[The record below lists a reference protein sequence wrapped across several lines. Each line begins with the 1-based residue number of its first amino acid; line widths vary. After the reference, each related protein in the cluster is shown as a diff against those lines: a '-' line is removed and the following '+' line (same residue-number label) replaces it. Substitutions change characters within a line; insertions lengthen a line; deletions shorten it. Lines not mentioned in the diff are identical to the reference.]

1 MTPQALR
8 LPVRR
13 RRCRLA
19 RQGNRLK
26 KNKAHFRHAL
36 CARPLALVSGCMVL
50 LGASMPAHA
59 VYKVELEAP
68 KSLRELLNAHLDLM
82 RYRDRDDINADQ
94 LRFMV
99 ETAAEQVSDLAATE
113 GYFSPIANIRLDAGA
128 EPPVVS
134 VTVEAGPRTSVARAD
149 VEVSGPA
156 RERSPQQ
163 AAQVV
168 DNWAMKAGAPF
179 RQEDWAAAK
188 DAGLRTLQERRYAA
202 ASIASS
208 NAAIYPDR
216 KEADLAVSYQSGPP
230 FTLGPLRI
238 SGASRYPES
247 IIRNVNPLQPGED
260 YDAARLLALQ
270 RAVQRTPYFSNIVVD
285 IGHDPA
291 QAALA
296 PVDVRVTEYPT
307 QRIRGGVG
315 YATDTGARVEGRY
328 SHNNVFGRAWVF
340 DSQLR
345 IEQQRQNATLDLA
358 MPPDGTAYVNSVHG
372 SVERTTLEG
381 VELRSRRAGVR
392 RARSTDADDYAW
404 SVEYYRDELQ
414 QLDGTMLPPDILS
427 EPGSHQAVVAG
438 YARTH
443 RAVDDPV
450 FPRRGYI
457 ASIEAGVAVKG
468 LLTDQTFFRTYGKL
482 RRYWPVGERDL
493 VLLRGELGAVISKGD
508 NTSVPA
514 SLLFRAG
521 GTESVRGYKYQSIGN
536 DRNGTVYPT
545 RYLASAGIE
554 YQRWINAS
562 WGGAVFY
569 DVGTATDS
577 WSEKQLFQGVGVG
590 VRYRSPV
597 GPVNV
602 DLAYGIRNKEFNPHL
617 SLGVAF

>member
-1 MTPQALR
+1 MS
-8 LPVRR
+8 
-13 RRCRLA
+13 C
-19 RQGNRLK
+19 
-26 KNKAHFRHAL
+26 
-36 CARPLALVSGCMVL
+36 CML
-50 LGASMPAHA
+50 LMLASMPAHA
-59 VYKVELEAP
+59 VYKVELDAP
-68 KSLRELLNAHLDLM
+68 KSLRDLLNAHLDLM

-99 ETAAEQVSDLAATE
+99 ETAAEQVNELAATE
-113 GYFSPIANIRLDAGA
+113 GYFSPTADIRLDAQA
-128 EPPVVS
+128 QPPVVS
-134 VTVEAGPRTSVARAD
+134 VTVTEGPRTAVARAD
-149 VEVSGPA
+149 IGVSGPA
-156 RERSPQQ
+156 REQSPRQ

-168 DNWAMKAGAPF
+168 DNWPMKAGAPF

-188 DAGLRTLQERRYAA
+188 EAGLRVLQDRRYAA
-202 ASIASS
+202 AAIASS
-208 NAAIYPDR
+208 NAAIHADR
-216 KEADLAVSYQSGPP
+216 NEAELAVDYQSGPP
-230 FTLGPLRI
+230 FTLGELKI
-238 SGASRYPES
+238 SGTQRYPES
-247 IIRNVNPLQPGED
+247 IIRNVNPLKPGED
-260 YDAARLLALQ
+260 YDAGRLLALQ
-270 RAVQRTPYFSNIVVD
+270 RAVQRTPYFGNIVVD
-285 IGHDPA
+285 IDKDPA
-291 QAALA
+291 QATLA

-340 DSQLR
+340 DSQVR
-345 IEQQRQNATLDLA
+345 VEQQRQNATLDLA

-392 RARSTDADDYAW
+392 RARSTDADDYTW
-404 SVEYYRDELQ
+404 SVEYYSDELQ
-414 QLDGTMLPPDILS
+414 QLNGVTLPSDILS
-427 EPGSHQAVVAG
+427 APGSHQAVVVG

-450 FPRRGYI
+450 FPRSGYV
-457 ASIEAGVAVKG
+457 ASLEAGVALKG

-493 VLLRGELGAVISKGD
+493 VLVRGEVGAVISRGD

-521 GTESVRGYKYQSIGN
+521 GTESVRGYNYQSIGN
-536 DRNGTVYPT
+536 VRDGTVYPT
-545 RYLASAGIE
+545 RYLATAGVE
-554 YQRWINAS
+554 YQRWINAT

-569 DVGTATDS
+569 DVGTATDN
-577 WSEKQLFQGVGVG
+577 WNDKQLFQGVGVG

-602 DLAYGIRNKEFNPHL
+602 DIAYGIRNKEFNPHL

>member
-1 MTPQALR
+1 M
-8 LPVRR
+8 
-13 RRCRLA
+13 
-19 RQGNRLK
+19 
-26 KNKAHFRHAL
+26 
-36 CARPLALVSGCMVL
+36 L
-50 LGASMPAHA
+50 LLLASMPAHA
-59 VYKVELEAP
+59 VYKVELDAP
-68 KSLRELLNAHLDLM
+68 KSLRELLSAHLDLM

-99 ETAAEQVSDLAATE
+99 ETAAEQVKDLAATE
-113 GYFSPIANIRLDAGA
+113 GYFSPTANIRLDTQAQ
-128 EPPVVS
+128 PPVVT
-134 VTVEAGPRTSVARAD
+134 VTVAEGPRTSVTRAD
-149 VEVSGPA
+149 IEVGGPA
-156 RERSPQQ
+156 REQSPQQ

-168 DNWAMKAGAPF
+168 DSWPMKAGAPF

-188 DAGLRTLQERRYAA
+188 EAGLRILQERRYAA
-202 ASIASS
+202 AAIASS
-208 NAAIYPDR
+208 NAAIQADR
-216 KEADLAVSYQSGPP
+216 NEAELAVNYQSGPP
-230 FTLGPLRI
+230 FTLGELKI
-238 SGASRYPES
+238 SGTSRYPES
-247 IIRNVNPLQPGED
+247 IVRNVNPLKPGED
-260 YDAARLLALQ
+260 YDAGRLLALQ

-285 IGHDPA
+285 IDRDPA
-291 QAALA
+291 QADLT
-296 PVDVRVTEYPT
+296 PVDVKLTEYPT

-340 DSQLR
+340 DSQVR
-345 IEQQRQNATLDLA
+345 VEQQRQNATLDLA

-392 RARSTDADDYAW
+392 RARSTDTDDYTW
-404 SVEYYRDELQ
+404 SAEYYRDELQ
-414 QLDGTMLPPDILS
+414 QLNGSTLPSDILTA
-427 EPGSHQAVVAG
+427 PGSHQALVAG

-443 RAVDDPV
+443 RAVDDPI
-450 FPRRGYI
+450 FPRSGYI
-457 ASIEAGVAVKG
+457 ASLEAGVALKG

-493 VLLRGELGAVISKGD
+493 VLLRGEVGAVISKGD

-536 DRNGTVYPT
+536 VRDGTVYPT
-545 RYLASAGIE
+545 RYLATAGVE
-554 YQRWINAS
+554 YQRWINAT

>member
-1 MTPQALR
+1 MWLLMT
-8 LPVRR
+8 
-13 RRCRLA
+13 
-19 RQGNRLK
+19 G
-26 KNKAHFRHAL
+26 
-36 CARPLALVSGCMVL
+36 
-50 LGASMPAHA
+50 MPAHA
-59 VYKVELEAP
+59 VYKVELDAP

-99 ETAAEQVSDLAATE
+99 ETAAEQVSELAATE
-113 GYFSPIANIRLDAGA
+113 GYFSPTADIRLDDRAQ
-128 EPPVVS
+128 PPVVT
-134 VTVEAGPRTSVARAD
+134 VTVMEGPRTSITRAD
-149 VEVSGPA
+149 IEVSGAA
-156 RERSPQQ
+156 REQSPRQ

-188 DAGLRTLQERRYAA
+188 EAGLRTLQERRYAA
-202 ASIASS
+202 AAIASS
-208 NAAIYPDR
+208 NAAIHADNN
-216 KEADLAVSYQSGPP
+216 EAELSVDYQSGPP
-230 FTLGPLRI
+230 FTLGELKI
-238 SGASRYPES
+238 SGTSRYPES
-247 IIRNVNPLQPGED
+247 IVRHVNPLKPGED
-260 YDAARLLALQ
+260 YDAGRLLALQ

-285 IGHDPA
+285 IDRDPA
-291 QAALA
+291 QAALT
-296 PVDVRVTEYPT
+296 PVNVKVTEYPT

-315 YATDTGARVEGRY
+315 YATDTGARLEGRY

-340 DSQLR
+340 DSQVR

-392 RARSTDADDYAW
+392 RARSTDSDDYTW
-404 SVEYYRDELQ
+404 LVEYYRDQLQ
-414 QLDGTMLPPDILS
+414 QLDGTTLPSDILTA
-427 EPGSHQAVVAG
+427 PGSHQALVAG

-450 FPRRGYI
+450 FPRSGYVV
-457 ASIEAGVAVKG
+457 SLEAGVALKG

-482 RRYWPVGERDL
+482 RRYWPVGVRDL
-493 VLLRGELGAVISKGD
+493 VLVRGEVGAVISKGD
-508 NTSVPA
+508 NTAVPA

-521 GTESVRGYKYQSIGN
+521 GTESVRGYNYQSIGN
-536 DRNGTVYPT
+536 VRNGTVYPT
-545 RYLASAGIE
+545 RYLATAGVE
-554 YQRWINAS
+554 YQHWIDAS

-577 WSEKQLFQGVGVG
+577 WSEKILFQGVGVG

-602 DLAYGIRNKEFNPHL
+602 DLGYGIRNKEFNPHL

>member
-1 MTPQALR
+1 M
-8 LPVRR
+8 
-13 RRCRLA
+13 
-19 RQGNRLK
+19 
-26 KNKAHFRHAL
+26 
-36 CARPLALVSGCMVL
+36 ALVSGCMLL

-59 VYKVELEAP
+59 VYEVELDAP
-68 KSLRELLNAHLDLM
+68 SSLRELLSDHLDLM
-82 RYRDRDDINADQ
+82 RYRERDDINADQ

-99 ETAAEQVSDLAATE
+99 ETAAEQVSELAATE
-113 GYFSPIANIRLDAGA
+113 GYFSPSTQIRLDAKA

-134 VTVEAGPRTSVARAD
+134 VTVAAGPRTSVVRAD

-156 RERSPQQ
+156 RVQSPQQ

-168 DNWAMKAGAPF
+168 DSWGIKPGAPF
-179 RQEDWAAAK
+179 RQEDWAEAK
-188 DAGLRTLQERRYAA
+188 EAGLRVLQERRYAA
-202 ASIASS
+202 AAIAGS
-208 NAAIYPDR
+208 NAAIYADR
-216 KEADLAVSYQSGPP
+216 NEAELAIDYQSGPP
-230 FTLGPLRI
+230 FTLGELKI
-238 SGASRYPES
+238 SGTSRYPES
-247 IIRNVNPLQPGED
+247 IIRNVNPLQRGED
-260 YDAARLLALQ
+260 YDASRLLALQ

-285 IGHDPA
+285 IEKDPA
-291 QAALA
+291 QATLT
-296 PVDVRVTEYPT
+296 PVEVRVTEYPT

-340 DSQLR
+340 DSQVR
-345 IEQQRQNATLDLA
+345 VEQERQNATLDLA

-372 SVERTTLEG
+372 SMERTTLEG

-392 RARSTDADDYAW
+392 RARSTDSDDYAW
-404 SVEYYRDELQ
+404 SVEYYRDQLQ
-414 QLDGTMLPPDILS
+414 QLDGSTLPADILTA
-427 EPGSHQAVVAG
+427 PGSHQALVFG

-450 FPRRGYI
+450 FPRSGYI
-457 ASIEAGVAVKG
+457 ASIEAGVALKG

-493 VLLRGELGAVISKGD
+493 VLLRGEVGAVISKGD

-521 GTESVRGYKYQSIGN
+521 GTESVRGYDYQSIGN
-536 DRNGTVYPT
+536 VRGGTVFPT
-545 RYLASAGIE
+545 RYLASAGVE
-554 YQRWINAS
+554 YQRWFSAT

-569 DVGTATDS
+569 DLGTATDS

-602 DLAYGIRNKEFNPHL
+602 DLAYGVRNKEFNPHL

>member
-1 MTPQALR
+1 
-8 LPVRR
+8 
-13 RRCRLA
+13 
-19 RQGNRLK
+19 LK
-26 KNKAHFRHAL
+26 KSKAFPFHPRFPKPFAV
-36 CARPLALVSGCMVL
+36 VSGCLVL

-59 VYKVELEAP
+59 VYKVELDAP
-68 KSLRELLNAHLDLM
+68 KSLRELLSAHLDLM

-99 ETAAEQVSDLAATE
+99 ETGAEQVKELAATE
-113 GYFSPIANIRLDAGA
+113 GYFSPTADIRLDTQAQ
-128 EPPVVS
+128 PPVVS
-134 VTVEAGPRTSVARAD
+134 VTVAEGPRTSIARAD
-149 VEVSGPA
+149 IEVSGPA
-156 RERSPQQ
+156 REQSPQQ

-168 DNWAMKAGAPF
+168 DNWAMKPGAPF

-188 DAGLRTLQERRYAA
+188 DAGLRVLQERRYAA
-202 ASIASS
+202 AAIASS
-208 NAAIYPDR
+208 NAAIFADR
-216 KEADLAVSYQSGPP
+216 NEAELAVNYQSGPP
-230 FTLGPLRI
+230 FTLGELRI
-238 SGASRYPES
+238 SGTSRYPES
-247 IIRNVNPLQPGED
+247 IIRNVNPLKPGED
-260 YDAARLLALQ
+260 YDAGRLLALQ
-270 RAVQRTPYFSNIVVD
+270 RALQRTPYFSNSVVD
-285 IGHDPA
+285 IDRDPA
-291 QAALA
+291 QAALS
-296 PVDVRVTEYPT
+296 PVDVKVTEYPT

-340 DSQLR
+340 DSQVR
-345 IEQQRQNATLDLA
+345 VEQQRQNATLDLA

-392 RARSTDADDYAW
+392 RARSTDTDDYAY

-414 QLDGTMLPPDILS
+414 QLDGTTLPADILT
-427 EPGSHQAVVAG
+427 EPGSHQALVVG

-450 FPRRGYI
+450 FPRSGYI
-457 ASIEAGVAVKG
+457 ASLEAGVALKG

-493 VLLRGELGAVISKGD
+493 VLLRGEVGAVVSKGD
-508 NTSVPA
+508 NSSVPA

-536 DRNGTVYPT
+536 VRDGTVYPT
-545 RYLASAGIE
+545 RYLATAGIE
-554 YQRWINAS
+554 YQRWISGA

-577 WSEKQLFQGVGVG
+577 WSEKQLFQGVGIG

>member
-1 MTPQALR
+1 M
-8 LPVRR
+8 
-13 RRCRLA
+13 
-19 RQGNRLK
+19 
-26 KNKAHFRHAL
+26 
-36 CARPLALVSGCMVL
+36 L
-50 LGASMPAHA
+50 LFIASTPAHA
-59 VYKVELEAP
+59 VYKVELDAP
-68 KSLRELLNAHLDLM
+68 KSLRELLSAHLDLM
-82 RYRDRDDINADQ
+82 RYRGRDDINADQ

-99 ETAAEQVSDLAATE
+99 ETAAEQVKELAATE
-113 GYFSPIANIRLDAGA
+113 GYFSPTADIRLDDQAQ
-128 EPPVVS
+128 PPVVS
-134 VTVEAGPRTSVARAD
+134 VTVMEGPRTAVTRAD
-149 VEVSGPA
+149 VDIIGPA
-156 RERSPQQ
+156 REQSPQQ
-163 AAQVV
+163 VAQVV
-168 DNWAMKAGAPF
+168 DNWSMKAGAPF

-188 DAGLRTLQERRYAA
+188 EAGLRTLQERRYAA

-208 NAAIYPDR
+208 NAAIYADR
-216 KEADLAVSYQSGPP
+216 NEAELSIDYQSGPP
-230 FTLGPLRI
+230 FTLGELKI
-238 SGASRYPES
+238 SGTKRYPES
-247 IIRNVNPLQPGED
+247 IIRNVNPLKPGED
-260 YDAARLLALQ
+260 YDAGRLLALQ

-285 IGHDPA
+285 IDRDPA
-291 QAALA
+291 QATLS
-296 PVDVRVTEYPT
+296 PVDVKVTEYPT

-328 SHNNVFGRAWVF
+328 SHNNVFDRAWVF
-340 DSQLR
+340 DSQVR
-345 IEQQRQNATLDLA
+345 VEQQRQNATLDLA

-392 RARSTDADDYAW
+392 RARSTDTDDYTW
-404 SVEYYRDELQ
+404 SIEYYRDQLQ
-414 QLDGTMLPPDILS
+414 RLDDATLPPDILTA
-427 EPGSHQAVVAG
+427 PGSHQALVIG
-438 YARTH
+438 YARTR
-443 RAVDDPV
+443 RAVDDPI
-450 FPRRGYI
+450 FPRSGYI
-457 ASIEAGVAVKG
+457 ASLEAGVALKG

-493 VLLRGELGAVISKGD
+493 VLVRGEVGAIVSKGD

-521 GTESVRGYKYQSIGN
+521 GTESVRGYNYQSIGN
-536 DRNGTVYPT
+536 DRDGTVYPT
-545 RYLASAGIE
+545 RYLATAGVE

>member
-1 MTPQALR
+1 
-8 LPVRR
+8 
-13 RRCRLA
+13 
-19 RQGNRLK
+19 
-26 KNKAHFRHAL
+26 
-36 CARPLALVSGCMVL
+36 MVL

-68 KSLRELLNAHLDLM
+68 KSLRELLSAHLDLM

-99 ETAAEQVSDLAATE
+99 ETAAEQVNDLAATE
-113 GYFSPIANIRLDAGA
+113 GYFSPTANIRLDADA
-128 EPPVVS
+128 QPPVVS
-134 VTVEAGPRTSVARAD
+134 VTVEAGPRTVVARAD

-156 RERSPQQ
+156 REQSPQQ

-168 DNWAMKAGAPF
+168 DNWGMKAGAPF

-188 DAGLRTLQERRYAA
+188 EAGLRTLQERRYAA
-202 ASIASS
+202 AAIASS
-208 NAAIYPDR
+208 NAAIFADR
-216 KEADLAVSYQSGPP
+216 KEAELAVNYQSGPP
-230 FTLGPLRI
+230 FTLGALRI
-238 SGASRYPES
+238 SGTERYPES
-247 IIRNVNPLQPGED
+247 IIRNVNPLKPGED

-285 IGHDPA
+285 IDRDPA
-291 QAALA
+291 QATLT
-296 PVDVRVTEYPT
+296 PVDVKVTEYPT

-340 DSQLR
+340 DSQVR
-345 IEQQRQNATLDLA
+345 IEQQRQNATLDLV

-392 RARSTDADDYAW
+392 RARSTDTDDYAW
-404 SVEYYRDELQ
+404 SVEYYRDQLQ
-414 QLDGTMLPPDILS
+414 QLNGATLPSDILTA
-427 EPGSHQAVVAG
+427 PGSHQALVAG

-443 RAVDDPV
+443 RAVDDPL
-450 FPRRGYI
+450 FPRSGYI
-457 ASIEAGVAVKG
+457 ASIEAGVALKG

-482 RRYWPVGERDL
+482 RRYWPVGARDL
-493 VLLRGELGAVISKGD
+493 VLLRAEAGAVISKGD

-536 DRNGTVYPT
+536 VRDGTVYPT
-545 RYLASAGIE
+545 RYLATAGVE
-554 YQRWINAS
+554 YQRWINAT

-569 DVGTATDS
+569 DVGTATDN
-577 WSEKQLFQGVGVG
+577 WSDKQLFQGVGVG